1 MAGDTSPPTTEGF
14 LQYHEPNIIQI
25 LVLVSFFFWLSF
37 GEWLSNR
44 VFRAGLIGQI
54 IVGLIYGLPIGGEII
69 PIAWQEAFIALGY
82 IGLVLIIFE
91 GALAVRLDLLK
102 ANFGLSAVAATIGV
116 VAPIGLTYALLYIG
130 FGYGAIETF
139 IVGAALSVTSLGTT
153 FVVLG
158 KSSKEISFAD
168 TRVGTVLVS
177 AAVFDDV
184 SGLVMA
190 SVIGQLG
197 ALGGENS
204 PNLGWL
210 IGRPTLVSGLLAILT
225 PVLNKWVIA
234 PLYRKFVEPRLPK
247 TRKRHVVN
255 VIVMIFV
262 LCAFVSIT
270 GFGGT
275 SVLYGSF
282 MAGAFLTYLPSKHP
296 TGPFHPPSR
305 EEAEEAEARSIAE
318 ATEYD
323 NAGEPAICPTFMHTF
338 EKYFLDVVKYL
349 LQPLFFAS
357 IGFAIPFLD
366 LWTAEAFWKGFVYT
380 LLMLISKVIVGLV
393 IPFATILRRPP
404 GMSIR
409 ECFTSTFWPA
419 MLLGSAMVARGEIG
433 LLVVQIGL
441 NNTPYLSKE
450 AFITAV
456 WAIVLNTIFGPVTVG
471 LIIKYKARAIANGVW
486 GLEKTEQGGDG
497 WDDGISRANTI
508 IPDTM
513 SVKERSKSVAV
524 SQHSRMVSD
533 PVTIA
538 ISP

>member
-1 MAGDTSPPTTEGF
+1 MALQPT
-14 LQYHEPNIIQI
+14 
-25 LVLVSFFFWLSF
+25 
-37 GEWLSNR
+37 
-44 VFRAGLIGQI
+44 
-54 IVGLIYGLPIGGEII
+54 II
-69 PIAWQEAFIALGY
+69 PIPWQEAFIALGY

-102 ANFGLSAVAATIGV
+102 ANFGLSFIAAVIGV
-116 VAPIGLTYALLYIG
+116 ICPIGFTYVLLYIG
-130 FGYGAIETF
+130 FGYGAVETF

-158 KSSKEISFAD
+158 KSSKDINFSD

-190 SVIGQLG
+190 SVINQLG
-197 ALGGENS
+197 ALGGDDS

-225 PVLNKWVIA
+225 PVLNKWLLA
-234 PLYRKFVEPRLPK
+234 PLYRKFIEPRLPK

-255 VIVMIFV
+255 AMIMIFV
-262 LCAFVSIT
+262 LCAFLSIT

-305 EEAEEAEARSIAE
+305 EDAEEAEARSIAE
-318 ATEYD
+318 ASQLD
-323 NAGEPAICPTFMHTF
+323 NGEPEICPTFMHTF

-357 IGFAIPFLD
+357 IGFAIPFVD

-380 LLMLISKVIVGLV
+380 LLMLISKLVVGFV
-393 IPFATILRRPP
+393 IPFASIKNRPE

-409 ECFTSTFWPA
+409 EAFTSTLWPA

-471 LIIKYKARAIANGVW
+471 LIIKYKARAIADGMW
-486 GLEKTEQGGDG
+486 GLEKQGEPEFDYAM
-497 WDDGISRANTI
+497 SRANTVI
-508 IPDTM
+508 ETA
-513 SVKERSKSVAV
+513 SVQRGKSMAM
-524 SQHSRMVSD
+524 SQHTRNVSET
-533 PVTIA
+533 VTL
-538 ISP
+538 SGDV

>member
-1 MAGDTSPPTTEGF
+1 MAGETTTTAENGF
-14 LQYHEPNIIQI
+14 IQYHEPNIIQI
-25 LVLVSFFFWLSF
+25 LVLISFFFWLSF
-37 GEWLSNR
+37 GEWLSNK

-54 IVGLIYGLPIGGEII
+54 VVGLIYGLPIAGII
-69 PIAWQEAFIALGY
+69 LPVPWQEAFIALGY

-102 ANFGLSAVAATIGV
+102 ANFGLSMIAACIGV
-116 VAPIGLTYALLYIG
+116 IAPFGFTYLLLYVG
-130 FGYGAIETF
+130 FGHGAIETF

-158 KSSKEISFAD
+158 KSSKEINFSD

-197 ALGGENS
+197 ALGGEDS

-210 IGRPTLVSGLLAILT
+210 IGRPTLVSGLLAIIT

-234 PLYRKFVEPRLPK
+234 PLYRKHVEPRLPV

-255 VIVMIFV
+255 VMIMIFV
-262 LCAFVSIT
+262 LCAFLAIT

-282 MAGAFLTYLPSKHP
+282 MAGAFLTYLPTKHP

-305 EEAEEAEARSIAE
+305 EEAEEAEAQSIAE
-318 ATEYD
+318 TTPL
-323 NAGEPAICPTFMHTF
+323 GEPRICPTFMHTF
-338 EKYFLDVVKYL
+338 EKYFLDAVKYL

-357 IGFAIPFLD
+357 IGFAIPFTD

-380 LLMLISKVIVGLV
+380 ILMLISKVIVGLV
-393 IPFATILRRPP
+393 IPFATIMRRPA

-450 AFITAV
+450 AFITAI
-456 WAIVLNTIFGPVTVG
+456 WAIVLNTIFGPVSVG
-471 LIIKYKARAIANGVW
+471 LIIKYKAHAIADGLW
-486 GLEKTEQGGDG
+486 GLEKNDAASVDG
-497 WDDGISRANTI
+497 LSRANTVI
-508 IPDTM
+508 ETQ
-513 SVKERSKSVAV
+513 SVREREKSVAGT
-524 SQHSRMVSD
+524 HTRTTSD
-533 PVTIA
+533 PVTLNEHV
-538 ISP
+538 

>member
-190 SVIGQLG
+190 S
-197 ALGGENS
+197 
-204 PNLGWL
+204 
-210 IGRPTLVSGLLAILT
+210 
-225 PVLNKWVIA
+225 
-234 PLYRKFVEPRLPK
+234 
-247 TRKRHVVN
+247 
-255 VIVMIFV
+255 
-262 LCAFVSIT
+262 IT

-323 NAGEPAICPTFMHTF
+323 DAGEPAICPTFMHTF

-380 LLMLISKVIVGLV
+380 LLMLISKVVVGLV

-419 MLLGSAMVARGEIG
+419 MLLGSAMVARGKIG

-471 LIIKYKARAIANGVW
+471 LIIKYKARAIADGVW
-486 GLEKTEQGGDG
+486 GLEKAEQGGDG

-533 PVTIA
+533 PVTVA